1 MKVRFLLALA
11 PLVLVAGFCAGCA
24 TTESQI
30 APEPA
35 PASQGQMH
43 RGSAGEDAPLTGG
56 ALFNGN

>member
-1 MKVRFLLALA
+1 MKARFLLALA
-11 PLVLVAGFCAGCA
+11 PLVLVASFCAGCA

-35 PASQGQMH
+35 PTGQMP
-43 RGSAGEDAPLTGG
+43 RGHAGENAPLTGG